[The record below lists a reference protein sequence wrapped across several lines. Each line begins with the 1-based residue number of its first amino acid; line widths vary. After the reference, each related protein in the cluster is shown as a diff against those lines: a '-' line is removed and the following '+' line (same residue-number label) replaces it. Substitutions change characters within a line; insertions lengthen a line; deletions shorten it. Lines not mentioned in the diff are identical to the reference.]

1 MYEYYT
7 LKIKKGQ
14 EMKIEDQQ
22 RYFDNIQSSSL
33 ETLIFME
40 RKIEQSRNE
49 KDREDKLN
57 LIRIAIRGK
66 RNLKRHLDESKRR

>member
-1 MYEYYT
+1 
-7 LKIKKGQ
+7 
-14 EMKIEDQQ
+14 MKIEEQQ
-22 RYFDNIQSSSL
+22 RYFDNIQNSSL

-66 RNLKRHLDESKRR
+66 RNLKRHLDEEKRR

>member
-1 MYEYYT
+1 
-7 LKIKKGQ
+7 
-14 EMKIEDQQ
+14 MKIEDQQ
-22 RYFDNIQSSSL
+22 KYFDNIQNSSL

-66 RNLKRHLDESKRR
+66 RNLKRHFNEEKRC

>member
-1 MYEYYT
+1 
-7 LKIKKGQ
+7 
-14 EMKIEDQQ
+14 MKIEDQQ
-22 RYFDNIQSSSL
+22 RYFNEIQTMSL
-33 ETLIFME
+33 EALIFME

-66 RNLKRHLDESKRR
+66 RNLKRHFNEEKRC

>member
-1 MYEYYT
+1 
-7 LKIKKGQ
+7 
-14 EMKIEDQQ
+14 MKIEEQQ
-22 RYFDNIQSSSL
+22 KYFDEIQNSNL

-40 RKIEQSRNE
+40 RKLEQSRNE

-66 RNLKRHLDESKRR
+66 QNLKRHLDEEKRR

>member
-1 MYEYYT
+1 MYKYYT

-22 RYFDNIQSSSL
+22 RYFDNIQTMSL
-33 ETLIFME
+33 EALIFME

-66 RNLKRHLDESKRR
+66 EKHERLINGN

>member
-1 MYEYYT
+1 
-7 LKIKKGQ
+7 
-14 EMKIEDQQ
+14 MKIEEQQ
-22 RYFDNIQSSSL
+22 RYFDEIQNSSL

-66 RNLKRHLDESKRR
+66 RNLKRHLDEEKRR

>member
-1 MYEYYT
+1 
-7 LKIKKGQ
+7 
-14 EMKIEDQQ
+14 MKIEDQQ

-66 RNLKRHLDESKRR
+66 RNLKRHLDEEKRC

>member
-1 MYEYYT
+1 
-7 LKIKKGQ
+7 
-14 EMKIEDQQ
+14 MKIEDQQ

>member
-1 MYEYYT
+1 
-7 LKIKKGQ
+7 
-14 EMKIEDQQ
+14 MKIEDQQ
-22 RYFDNIQSSSL
+22 KYFDNIQNSSL

-66 RNLKRHLDESKRR
+66 RNLKRHLDEEKRR

>member
-1 MYEYYT
+1 
-7 LKIKKGQ
+7 
-14 EMKIEDQQ
+14 MKIEEQQ
-22 RYFDNIQSSSL
+22 RYFDEIQTMSL
-33 ETLIFME
+33 EALIFME

-66 RNLKRHLDESKRR
+66 QNLKRHLNE

>member
-1 MYEYYT
+1 
-7 LKIKKGQ
+7 
-14 EMKIEDQQ
+14 MKIEDQQ
-22 RYFDNIQSSSL
+22 RYFDDIQTMSL
-33 ETLIFME
+33 EALIFME

-66 RNLKRHLDESKRR
+66 KNLKRHLDEEKRR

>member
-1 MYEYYT
+1 
-7 LKIKKGQ
+7 
-14 EMKIEDQQ
+14 MKIEEQQ
-22 RYFDNIQSSSL
+22 KYFDEIQNSSL

-57 LIRIAIRGK
+57 LIKIAIRGK
-66 RNLKRHLDESKRR
+66 KNLKRHLNE

>member
-1 MYEYYT
+1 
-7 LKIKKGQ
+7 
-14 EMKIEDQQ
+14 MKIEDQQ
-22 RYFDNIQSSSL
+22 RYFDNIQTMSL
-33 ETLIFME
+33 EALIFME

-66 RNLKRHLDESKRR
+66 EKHERLINGNWKTIRFYIKPS

>member
-1 MYEYYT
+1 
-7 LKIKKGQ
+7 
-14 EMKIEDQQ
+14 MKIEEQQ
-22 RYFDNIQSSSL
+22 KYFDEIQNSSL

-57 LIRIAIRGK
+57 LIKIAIRGK
-66 RNLKRHLDESKRR
+66 KNLKRHFNE